1 MHFVAVTSDLE
12 HSSAIA
18 RCIDRFVC
26 AFCALHLACFCKACV
41 SVLGVCLAISACP
54 NAGCVDCFVC
64 ALLPA
69 CFCNL
74 CVCVLGVC
82 LAVSAC
88 ATAGRADYFG
98 NLPNLAARVM
108 ALAAPGQV
116 LLEGFQG
123 FGPEVVHK
131 DELTAM
137 LPQQPSNVQGASDY
151 EAVEV
156 LQLGKYPIKASLSP
170 GPRGIENIGTYK
182 PHPFTIPTPI
192 PTPSPRPQTTLP
204 RT

>member
-1 MHFVAVTSDLE
+1 MHLVSITSDLE
-12 HSSAIA
+12 QRGAIA
-18 RCIDRFVC
+18 RRIACFVC
-26 AFCALHLACFCKACV
+26 AFCALRSARFCKVCV
-41 SVLGVCLAISACP
+41 G
-54 NAGCVDCFVC
+54 
-64 ALLPA
+64 
-69 CFCNL
+69 
-74 CVCVLGVC
+74 VLGVC

-156 LQLGKYPIKASLSP
+156 LQLGKYPIKASLYP
-170 GPRGIENIGTYK
+170 GPLGLEYIGLLYAYK
-182 PHPFTIPTPI
+182 PHPFT
-192 PTPSPRPQTTLP
+192 SPPPPLP
-204 RT
+204 RAKLLCLEEKMGPLGVSIGVIFLVAYR